1 LVHEKFSNAAVLP
14 IAAVILIEVFRNN
27 MESSK
32 TQIRLTQSV
41 KKGGCAAKL
50 PAGEL
55 KRILSHLKI
64 RRPSELI
71 LGMEHMDDASLWD
84 LGDGRLMIN
93 TLDFFTPI
101 VDDPADFGRIA
112 AVNALSDIYAM
123 GGAPALALTILAFP
137 MSQLPIELLEPM
149 MNGALEKI
157 EEAGAGLGGGHSI
170 DDETLKLGFSVT
182 GFVDKSRA
190 WTNSGAK
197 PGDVLILTKGLGTGA
212 IISAHKDNKAD
223 VSWVNSAIESMTKLN
238 SLPLMLSDID
248 IHAATD
254 VTGFGLFG
262 HTLEMALGSQVR
274 IELKS
279 SQFPVL
285 PGALECLRAGVR
297 NRAHRTNREYVDRF
311 LQADEGLPE
320 ELLLLGFDAQTSGGL
335 LLAISENDLAL
346 VLDRVR
352 GEFFQSQYIGRV
364 TEIDGNIQSTL
375 VVTA

>member
-1 LVHEKFSNAAVLP
+1 METSKEK
-14 IAAVILIEVFRNN
+14 
-27 MESSK
+27 
-32 TQIRLTQSV
+32 IRLTKSV

-64 RRPSELI
+64 RRPSELLI
-71 LGMEHMDDASLWD
+71 GMEHMDDASLWD

-112 AVNALSDIYAM
+112 AANALSDVYAM
-123 GGAPALALTILAFP
+123 GGSPALALTILAFP

-149 MNGALEKI
+149 MNGALDKI
-157 EEAGAGLGGGHSI
+157 EEAGACLGGGHSI

-182 GFVDKSRA
+182 GFVDRSKA

-197 PGDVLILTKGLGTGA
+197 PGDVLVLTKGLGTGA
-212 IISAHKDNKAD
+212 VISAHKDDKAD
-223 VSWVNSAIESMTKLN
+223 VSWVSSAIESMTKLN
-238 SLPLMLSDID
+238 SLPHMLSDID
-248 IHAATD
+248 VHAATD

-262 HTLEMALGSQVR
+262 HALEMALGSQVC
-274 IELKS
+274 IELQS

-297 NRAHRTNREYVDRF
+297 NRAHRTNKEYVNRF
-311 LQADEGLPE
+311 LQADDGLPE

-335 LLAISENDLAL
+335 LLAIPEKDLPVL
-346 VLDRVR
+346 LDRVR
-352 GEFFQSQYIGRV
+352 DEFSLSRYVGRV
-364 TEIDGNIQSTL
+364 TEKNGSNQSTL
-375 VVTA
+375 FVTA